1 MPATTS
7 LPAEIEQEIIK
18 LEEGIKAA
26 KKLTDPNAAVAYH
39 ENVFADD
46 LIDIHASGWIYTREQ
61 SIELEKNMAAT
72 PRAVKVLK
80 STGSERHVR
89 MLSENV
95 VAVTELTETY
105 FEVPNP
111 QHQSLEAGTFTMSPA
126 ATAKTSP
133 PAFGPGE
140 DYAPNPYRTRITRIW
155 VRRDGKWK
163 LALSQA
169 TRLGKRVRVGLV

>member
-1 MPATTS
+1 M
-7 LPAEIEQEIIK
+7 LAE
-18 LEEGIKAA
+18 
-26 KKLTDPNAAVAYH
+26 D
-39 ENVFADD
+39 
-46 LIDIHASGWIYTREQ
+46 
-61 SIELEKNMAAT
+61 
-72 PRAVKVLK
+72 
-80 STGSERHVR
+80 
-89 MLSENV
+89 V

-111 QHQSLEAGTFTMSPA
+111 QHQSLESGTFTMSPV